1 MKGKVLP
8 LVLGVLLVFF
18 VVAGYGKL
26 GNAPEPELE
35 STTQSASVSPIPTAE
50 VTPAATATPTP
61 IPSPT
66 SAPTVAPTE
75 EPVQSDVTYVWISY
89 SGSKY
94 HSNPNCS
101 GMKGPSQVTLDA
113 AIAMGKE
120 PCSKCY

>member
-1 MKGKVLP
+1 MKGKFLP

-26 GNAPEPELE
+26 ENAPEPKSE

-61 IPSPT
+61 IPPPT

-94 HSNPNCS
+94 HSNPSCS